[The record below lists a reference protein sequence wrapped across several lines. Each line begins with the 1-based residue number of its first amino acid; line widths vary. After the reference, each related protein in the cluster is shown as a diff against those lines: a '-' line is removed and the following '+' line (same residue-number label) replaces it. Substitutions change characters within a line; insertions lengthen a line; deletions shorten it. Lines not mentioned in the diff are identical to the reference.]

1 LVCGRCRGT
10 GFIWQALAEVVP
22 MFRSD
27 ASVTTLP
34 QPRWRR
40 ILLRQPAGIGFIWLA
55 LAEVVPMFLSEKL
68 LGRARCAVICG

>member
-1 LVCGRCRGT
+1 MT
-10 GFIWQALAEVVP
+10 
-22 MFRSD
+22 RSD

-40 ILLRQPAGIGFIWLA
+40 ILLHPGSLLAIGFIWLA

-68 LGRARCAVICG
+68 LGRDADHHIHAPVQILWRCG